1 MDDNDLLNVSME
13 SMTLS
18 EISEGLKPNDED
30 ESTPES
36 PSKRGKVNDV
46 MDIAIEAPTSFGLD
60 GNKFSRKEKPKF
72 NPKLKLWVTYYN
84 CSLRRSTDCK
94 ARCKITVEVDDD
106 GNLISIDTM
115 SILKV
120 IPPKHTAG
128 SLRRSCW
135 EIFQS
140 H

>member
-1 MDDNDLLNVSME
+1 
-13 SMTLS
+13 
-18 EISEGLKPNDED
+18 
-30 ESTPES
+30 
-36 PSKRGKVNDV
+36 

-106 GNLISIDTM
+106 GNLISKNKLYSEKDC
-115 SILKV
+115 
-120 IPPKHTAG
+120 PHTC
-128 SLRRSCW
+128 RSV
-135 EIFQS
+135 QPS
-140 H
+140 DS